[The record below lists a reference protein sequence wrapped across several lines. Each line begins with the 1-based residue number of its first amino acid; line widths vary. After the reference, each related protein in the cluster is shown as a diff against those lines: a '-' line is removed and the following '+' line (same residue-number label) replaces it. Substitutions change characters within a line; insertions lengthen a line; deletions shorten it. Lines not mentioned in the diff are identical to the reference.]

1 MIDADDGHDTPPFQA
16 PQVMKCEGI
25 APDGTTA
32 SSRRIAELEADNSRL
47 RYELETVR
55 LWAKG
60 HYMQVSDLVTG
71 AMAQQQSDEGK

>member
-1 MIDADDGHDTPPFQA
+1 MDAVKQA
-16 PQVMKCEGI
+16 
-25 APDGTTA
+25 TA
-32 SSRRIAELEADNSRL
+32 EARAELNTLRAVLVARESVEHTKDKRIAELEADNARL

-71 AMAQQQSDEGK
+71 ATEQQKKDEGK